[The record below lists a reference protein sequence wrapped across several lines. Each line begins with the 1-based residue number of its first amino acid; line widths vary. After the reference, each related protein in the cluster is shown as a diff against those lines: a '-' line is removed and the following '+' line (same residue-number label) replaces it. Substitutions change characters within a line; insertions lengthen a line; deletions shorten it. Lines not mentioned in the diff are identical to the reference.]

1 MFDRDIEGCLMIDVA
16 FSSTTFSTSKKF
28 STLRG
33 SKISYKILGEFS
45 FFFPPLLLPSFNLEE
60 PFIKKL
66 FYQSKSI

>member
-1 MFDRDIEGCLMIDVA
+1 MIDVA

-28 STLRG
+28 STLQG

-45 FFFPPLLLPSFNLEE
+45 FFFFTPPFNLEE
-60 PFIKKL
+60 LFIKKL